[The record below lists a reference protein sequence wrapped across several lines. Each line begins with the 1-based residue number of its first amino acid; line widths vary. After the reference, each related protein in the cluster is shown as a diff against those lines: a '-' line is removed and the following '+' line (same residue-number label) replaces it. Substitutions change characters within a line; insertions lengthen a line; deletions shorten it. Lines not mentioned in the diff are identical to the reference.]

1 VGRDVNLRKIG
12 LACSGFPGIRI
23 SARWGSRI
31 ELAMPNPLEPHF
43 LPCALS
49 AFSLPINGKIVGDK
63 RNRLAVS
70 GVYKD

>member
-1 VGRDVNLRKIG
+1 
-12 LACSGFPGIRI
+12 
-23 SARWGSRI
+23 
-31 ELAMPNPLEPHF
+31 MPNPLEPHF